1 MSEGTAMREK
11 TNILVVDDREL
22 NLTALEAVLAEPRY
36 NLVKARSGPEA
47 LALANSFSFAVI
59 LLDVQMPG
67 MDGFET
73 AARLRGLAEHQQTP
87 IIFVT
92 AINKD
97 DSFVD
102 LGYKSGAVDYI
113 FKPFDENILRSKV
126 SVFVDLYEKTKKI
139 EEQAQLIK
147 FTASQER
154 HLKLIQLEVEILRRY
169 QSLADSIPH
178 SVWRSKP
185 DGTMDYFNKIWIQ
198 YTGLSEYQSMGVG
211 WQSAFH
217 DDDLRKFLKIWMEK
231 ITTGEN
237 FQVECRIRTAGG
249 EMRWNLIHAIAE
261 RGVGGEIIAWLGTCT
276 DISVRKDAV
285 EKLIRAQQQADAA
298 NIAKTNFLANMSH
311 EIRTPLNSILGF
323 SELMLCPEQTEEERW
338 EHLHTI
344 LKNGRTLVKIIDE
357 ILDISKVETGHLEM
371 DMAEVD
377 TCNFFGQLKSLLE
390 VQARERGLN
399 LGFHFK
405 SPIPSKIMTDHTRF
419 HQILVNIIGNSL
431 KFTETGKVELEVTWK
446 EEPDAPLSK
455 GKLHCRI
462 VDTGIGIDESE
473 AQKLFQPFAQV
484 DGSRTRKFGG
494 TGLGLALSRR
504 LARALGGDVF
514 IQESIKDKG
523 SVFVVEIAAAA
534 AEDAAWVTT
543 FEKTFDESAVISTKN
558 FTGQLKDVQVLVV
571 DDSVDNRNL
580 ITHFLK
586 AAGAKVECA
595 VDGVEGVKKAMEND
609 FQIVL
614 MDIQMPNLDGYKAT
628 AELRQRGYKKPI
640 VALTAHAIKQERLN
654 SISAGCDD
662 HLTKPID
669 RKTLIESVCK
679 FTQGLLVH

>member
-1 MSEGTAMREK
+1 MREK
-11 TNILVVDDREL
+11 TNILLVDDREL
-22 NLTALEAVLAEPRY
+22 NLTALEAVLSEPHY
-36 NLVKARSGPEA
+36 NLVKARSGAEAIA
-47 LALANSFSFAVI
+47 LAGSYSFAVI

-73 AARLRGLAEHQQTP
+73 AARIRGLADHGQTP

-97 DSFVD
+97 DSFVH

-113 FKPFDENILRSKV
+113 FKPFDDNILRSKV
-126 SVFVDLYEKTKKI
+126 AVFVELYEKTRKI

-185 DGTMDYFNKIWIQ
+185 DGTMDYFNKIWIE

-217 DDDLRKFLKIWMEK
+217 NEDLRTFLKMWMQH
-231 ITTGEN
+231 ITTGED
-237 FQVECRIRTAGG
+237 FQVECRIRAANG
-249 EMRWNLIHAIAE
+249 EMRWHLIRAIAE
-261 RGVGGEIIAWLGTCT
+261 RGVGGEITAWLGTCT
-276 DISVRKDAV
+276 DISVRKDAE

-323 SELMLCPEQTEEERW
+323 SELMLCPDQSEEDRW
-338 EHLHTI
+338 KHLHTI

-371 DMAEVD
+371 DLAEVD

-390 VQARERGLN
+390 VQAQERGLK
-399 LGFHFK
+399 LGFNFK
-405 SPIPSKIMTDHTRF
+405 SPVPSKIMTDHTRF

-431 KFTETGKVELEVTWK
+431 KFTEKGSVDVEVLWK
-446 EEPDAPLSK
+446 ESPDHPLSK
-455 GKLHCRI
+455 GTIHCRV
-462 VDTGIGIDESE
+462 VDTGIGIEDSE

-504 LARALGGDVF
+504 LARALGGDVY
-514 IQESIKDKG
+514 IQESSKDKG
-523 SVFVVEIAAAA
+523 SVFVVEIAADAA
-534 AEDAAWVTT
+534 KDAAWITT
-543 FEKTFDESAVISTKN
+543 FEKSFEEPAISTKN

-595 VDGVEGVKKAMEND
+595 SDGIEGVKKALEND
-609 FQIVL
+609 YQIVL

-654 SISAGCDD
+654 SLSAGCDD

-679 FTQGLLVH
+679 YTQGVLVH